1 MKKKL
6 VIIGSGPSG
15 LVTAM
20 TAVKCGISPKD
31 VLVLE
36 RESELGGTLNQCIH
50 TGFLKNLTG
59 TELAS
64 NLIRAVKKAGI
75 ECLTESCVLSFT
87 ADKVLTVIS
96 PTLGYVKIKA
106 DAIVI
111 ATGCREQSRGVLS
124 IGGARPAGVF
134 SAGAA
139 QRYINIKGYM
149 PGQKTV
155 VIGSTEIAFIVARRL
170 LIEGGRVVFA
180 CEPKTSTIADK
191 KYIKECIKPFNIPF
205 KLNYNVTKIY
215 GKERI
220 EAVDVCQLDKKGK
233 PIKKTK
239 EKIECDSLIYSCGYT
254 PDVDIAH
261 EAGVVIKRDTKGPR
275 TKRNYETSISG
286 VFVAGNAH
294 YIHKNIDKILS
305 EAVSVGE
312 NVAKHIKALNQPP
325 KITKKASTK
334 EVKNE
339 DNTHVNSEDK
349 E

>member
-15 LVTAM
+15 LVCAM
-20 TAVKCGISPKD
+20 TAVKMGVLPSD

-36 RESELGGTLNQCIH
+36 RENELGGTLNQCIH

-64 NLIRAVKKAGI
+64 NLIKAVKKAGV
-75 ECLTESCVLSFT
+75 ECLSGACVLSFT
-87 ADKVLTVIS
+87 KDKVLTVIS
-96 PTLGYVKIKA
+96 PELGYVKIEA
-106 DAIVI
+106 EAIVI

-149 PGQKTV
+149 PGRKTV

-170 LIEGGRVVFA
+170 AIEGGQVVFA
-180 CEPKTSTIADK
+180 CEPKPSAIADK
-191 KYIKECIKPFNIPF
+191 KYMKECIKPFNIPF

-239 EKIECDSLIYSCGYT
+239 EKIECDSLVYSCGYT

-275 TKRNYETSISG
+275 TKRNNETSIGG
-286 VFVAGNAH
+286 VFVTGNAH

-305 EAVSVGE
+305 EAVFVGE
-312 NVAKHIKALNQPP
+312 AVAKYLNPQPKKMP
-325 KITKKASTK
+325 KKDKK
-334 EVKNE
+334 EEKNE
-339 DNTHVNSEDK
+339 DTSHINSKNQE
-349 E
+349 

>member
-15 LVTAM
+15 LVCAM
-20 TAVKCGISPKD
+20 TAVKCGVLPTDI
-31 VLVLE
+31 LVLE
-36 RESELGGTLNQCIH
+36 REKELGGTLNQCIH

-64 NLIRAVKKAGI
+64 NLIKAVKKAGV
-75 ECLTESCVLSFT
+75 ECFSSACVLSFT
-87 ADKVLTVIS
+87 ADKILTVIS
-96 PTLGYVKIKA
+96 PELGYLKIEA
-106 DAIVI
+106 DAIIV

-124 IGGARPAGVF
+124 IGGARPAGVL

-139 QRYINIKGYM
+139 QRYINIRGYI
-149 PGQKTV
+149 PGHKTV
-155 VIGSTEIAFIVARRL
+155 VIGSTEIAFIVSRRL
-170 LIEGGRVVFA
+170 AIEGGSVVFA
-180 CEPKTSTIADK
+180 CEPKSATIADK
-191 KYIKECIKPFNIPF
+191 KYIKDCIKPFNIPF

-215 GKERI
+215 GKDRV

-239 EKIECDSLIYSCGYT
+239 QKIECDSLVYSCGYT

-261 EAGVVIKRDTKGPR
+261 DAGVVIKRDTKGPR

-305 EAVSVGE
+305 ESVLVGE
-312 NVAKHIKALNQPP
+312 AVAKFLNPPPP
-325 KITKKASTK
+325 KKSSKKKAKK
-334 EVKNE
+334 EENNE
-339 DNTHVNSEDK
+339 DTAHVDSENK